1 MVTPLFPSSR
11 GWAQTQPQ
19 LQGGSCLGQIHVC
32 TIKSVP
38 HLGH

>member
-11 GWAQTQPQ
+11 GWAQTQP
-19 LQGGSCLGQIHVC
+19 QGGSCLGQIHVC